1 MNTQHASVRAQQR
14 GIPLFID
21 QALDL
26 YGCEQYDGHGA
37 RIVSFD
43 KRSIRN
49 MQRDWGKA
57 FVDQIT
63 RWRGVYKVTNSSGE
77 RTITVGHLKKRIN
90 RK

>member
-1 MNTQHASVRAQQR
+1 MNRKHADIRAQQR
-14 GIPLFID
+14 GIPQFID

-26 YGCEQYDGHGA
+26 YGREQYDGRGA

-49 MQRDWGKA
+49 MQRDWGAA
-57 FVDQIT
+57 FVNQLT
-63 RWRGVYKVTNSSGE
+63 RWRGVYRVTNSSGE
-77 RTITVGHLKKRIN
+77 STITVGHLKKRIN

>member
-14 GIPLFID
+14 GIPPFID

-26 YGCEQYDGHGA
+26 YGCEQYDGHGGL
-37 RIVSFD
+37 IVSFD

-49 MQRDWGKA
+49 MERDWGKS
-57 FVDQIT
+57 FVSKLT

-77 RTITVGHLKKRIN
+77 RTITLGYRTKRIN